1 VLFTLASTA
10 LTALALV
17 QQIDTTVP
25 AQQGQRL
32 VVDGYAGEIDV
43 KTWGRNAV
51 RVEADPSSRT
61 SVDVVTTGV
70 SVTVRTESRRGP
82 PSSVDLTI
90 TVPAWMGLDLSGV
103 YTDVT
108 VVGVRAPI
116 SVETVQGEV
125 DVTGGEGVV
134 SLRSVQGH
142 VHLKNAKGRIDVHS
156 VNEDVRVSDASGEI
170 VAETVNGEIVLERVD
185 ATSLDAGTVNGDVG
199 YDGPLRNGG
208 KYDLSSHN
216 GDVTLA
222 AAEGASAAVSVSTFN
237 GEFESAFP
245 VTLRET
251 RKGKR
256 FSFVLGAGGAQVS
269 LESFQGTVSLVRPG
283 RRRQRADAELDSQVD
298 RARDTFFPSVK
309 APPR

>member
-1 VLFTLASTA
+1 MLFSLASGA

-51 RVEADPSSRT
+51 RVEADPSSRS
-61 SVDVVTTGV
+61 SVEVVSSGV
-70 SVTVRTESRRGP
+70 SVTVRTEGRRGP
-82 PSSVDLTI
+82 PASVDLTI

-103 YTDVT
+103 YTDVM

-125 DVTGGEGVV
+125 DVTGGEGLV

-142 VHLKNAKGRIDVHS
+142 VHLKGAKGRIDVHS

-199 YDGPLRNGG
+199 YDGPVRSGG
-208 KYDLSSHN
+208 RYALSSHN

-222 AAEGASAAVSVSTFN
+222 VAESTSATVSVSTFN

-283 RRRQRADAELDSQVD
+283 QLRRSSDDDHD
-298 RARDTFFPSVK
+298 RDRDHDRDHDGNDDPD
-309 APPR
+309 R

>member
-1 VLFTLASTA
+1 VLFSIATGAI
-10 LTALALV
+10 TALALT

-32 VVDGYAGEIDV
+32 VVDAYGGEIDV

-51 RVEADPSSRT
+51 RVQADPGSRT
-61 SVDVVTTGV
+61 SVQILV
-70 SVTVRTESRRGP
+70 SSGAVNVRTEGRRGP
-82 PSSVDLTI
+82 PAAVDLAI

-108 VVGVRAPI
+108 VNGVRAPI

-125 DVTGGEGVV
+125 DVTGGEGLV

-142 VHLKNAKGRIDVHS
+142 VVLRQAKGRIDVHS

-170 VAETVNGEIVLERVD
+170 VAESVNGEIALDRVD
-185 ATSLDAGTVNGDVG
+185 ATSLDASTINGDVG
-199 YDGPLRNGG
+199 YDGPVRNGG
-208 KYDLSSHN
+208 RYSLSSHN

-222 AAEGASAAVSVSTFN
+222 VAEGTNATVSVSTFS
-237 GEFESAFP
+237 GEFESEFP

-251 RKGKR
+251 RKGKH
-256 FSFVLGAGGAQVS
+256 FSFSIGTGSAQVT
-269 LESFQGTVSLVRPG
+269 LESFQGSVQLVRPG
-283 RRRQRADAELDSQVD
+283 HHRRADSDGDHDGDHD
-298 RARDTFFPSVK
+298 RDR
-309 APPR
+309 

>member
-1 VLFTLASTA
+1 
-10 LTALALV
+10 
-17 QQIDTTVP
+17 VP
-25 AQQGQRL
+25 ARQGQRL

-43 KTWGRNAV
+43 KTWARNAV
-51 RVEADPSSRT
+51 RVEADPPSRT
-61 SVDVVTTGV
+61 SIEVVSGGGA
-70 SVTVRTESRRGP
+70 VTVRSESHRGP
-82 PSSVDLTI
+82 PSSIDMTI

-108 VVGVRAPI
+108 VTGVRAPI
-116 SVETVQGEV
+116 TVETVQGEV
-125 DVTGGEGVV
+125 DVTGGEGLV

-142 VHLKNAKGRIDVHS
+142 VHLKGAKGRIDVHS

-199 YDGPLRNGG
+199 YDGPIRSGG
-208 KYDLSSHN
+208 RYTLSSHN

-222 AAEGASAAVSVSTFN
+222 VAEGSSAAVSVSTFN

-256 FSFVLGAGGAQVS
+256 FSFVLGSGSAQVS

-283 RRRQRADAELDSQVD
+283 QLRASSDDEDDDHDHD
-298 RARDTFFPSVK
+298 RDHDDH
-309 APPR
+309 

>member
-1 VLFTLASTA
+1 MLFSLATGA
-10 LTALALV
+10 LTALALL
-17 QQIDTTVP
+17 QQVDTTVP
-25 AQQGQRL
+25 ARQGQRL

-43 KTWGRNAV
+43 KTWARNAV
-51 RVEADPSSRT
+51 RVEADPPSRT
-61 SVDVVTTGV
+61 SIEVVSGGGA
-70 SVTVRTESRRGP
+70 VTVRSESHRGP
-82 PSSVDLTI
+82 PSSIDMTI

-108 VVGVRAPI
+108 VTGVRAPI
-116 SVETVQGEV
+116 TVETVQGEV
-125 DVTGGEGVV
+125 DVTGGEGLV

-142 VHLKNAKGRIDVHS
+142 VHLKGAKGRIDVHS

-199 YDGPLRNGG
+199 YDGPIRSGG
-208 KYDLSSHN
+208 RYTLSSHN

-222 AAEGASAAVSVSTFN
+222 VAEGSSAAVSVSTFN

-256 FSFVLGAGGAQVS
+256 FSFVLGSGSAQ
-269 LESFQGTVSLVRPG
+269 VSLVRPG
-283 RRRQRADAELDSQVD
+283 QLRASSDDEDDDHDHD
-298 RARDTFFPSVK
+298 RDHDDH
-309 APPR
+309 